1 MRLNA
6 NNVVNSTY
14 HNKSWAVIN
23 YYQMIPWEVEE
34 PLKIIWHLKAA
45 QDLLWNLTITILL
58 EISPMSLTP
67 LLQGG
72 PYFILIS

>member
-14 HNKSWAVIN
+14 HNKSWAVVN
-23 YYQMIPWEVEE
+23 YYQMIPREIVE
-34 PLKIIWHLKAA
+34 PLKIIWQLKAA
-45 QDLLWNLTITILL
+45 QDFLQNLTITILL
-58 EISPMSLTP
+58 EISPMLLTP

-72 PYFILIS
+72 PHFIFIF